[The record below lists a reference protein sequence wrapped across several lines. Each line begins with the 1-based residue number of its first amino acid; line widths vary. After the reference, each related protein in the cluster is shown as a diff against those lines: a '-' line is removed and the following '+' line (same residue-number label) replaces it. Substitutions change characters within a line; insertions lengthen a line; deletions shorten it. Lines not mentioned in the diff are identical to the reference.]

1 MKVANVLMASFEF
14 FYCLLRIKP
23 FVPDVPFL
31 YPVKKSGGF
40 LSLSLTLFSL
50 CYVRWALEMFQ
61 KFLVN
66 IPEGIL
72 SFIYLTRQVVI
83 INC

>member
-1 MKVANVLMASFEF
+1 MRVAHVLMASFEF
-14 FYCLLRIKP
+14 FYCLLRSKP

>member
-1 MKVANVLMASFEF
+1 MKVAHVLMASFEF
-14 FYCLLRIKP
+14 FYCLLRSKP
-23 FVPDVPFL
+23 FVPDLPFL